1 MYTVYCVQH
10 ETDEKRY
17 LLHDPRSQK
26 HHILSPKLTMKLS
39 ESGTF
44 TFTVPAANDNADKI
58 TEEHCTIVVY
68 QDGQFLWAGKPLLL
82 DTDFYNNKTYTC
94 EGVLGLLLDIL
105 IPPFSSSAQTPSSFM
120 GEILGQYNSVVN
132 SIVLPVL
139 EDETAS
145 RPVYDTYAKHYWRN
159 FAAPDSSD
167 YDTITSY
174 DADGYITGTAENKIV
189 RRSEKPL
196 SAFEVLQTRL
206 IDSFGGHI
214 AVTESES
221 TTARWQLS
229 YLDPAKNIAA
239 QKIRFGEN
247 LTELTRSLDMTDFYT
262 ALMPVDLD
270 GNALLNVSGE
280 QKLIR
285 RGAGGA
291 ISKMAI
297 KPNGYQFICNV
308 DLVRKYGLIVKTY
321 EPDNESGTAEEAFAR
336 TAPIAI
342 DLQPPAETI
351 TVNAVDLH
359 LSNREVEAF
368 RVGQSIQVESAPH
381 GMDAVMVLFEL
392 IIPLDDPTG
401 CKIILNGTLKTL
413 TGMNVR

>member
-1 MYTVYCVQH
+1 
-10 ETDEKRY
+10 
-17 LLHDPRSQK
+17 
-26 HHILSPKLTMKLS
+26 
-39 ESGTF
+39 
-44 TFTVPAANDNADKI
+44 
-58 TEEHCTIVVY
+58 
-68 QDGQFLWAGKPLLL
+68 
-82 DTDFYNNKTYTC
+82 
-94 EGVLGLLLDIL
+94 
-105 IPPFSSSAQTPSSFM
+105 
-120 GEILGQYNSVVN
+120 
-132 SIVLPVL
+132 
-139 EDETAS
+139 
-145 RPVYDTYAKHYWRN
+145 
-159 FAAPDSSD
+159 
-167 YDTITSY
+167 
-174 DADGYITGTAENKIV
+174 
-189 RRSEKPL
+189 
-196 SAFEVLQTRL
+196 
-206 IDSFGGHI
+206 
-214 AVTESES
+214 
-221 TTARWQLS
+221 
-229 YLDPAKNIAA
+229 
-239 QKIRFGEN
+239 
-247 LTELTRSLDMTDFYT
+247 
-262 ALMPVDLD
+262 MPVDLD

-381 GMDAVMVLFEL
+381 GMDAVMVLSEL